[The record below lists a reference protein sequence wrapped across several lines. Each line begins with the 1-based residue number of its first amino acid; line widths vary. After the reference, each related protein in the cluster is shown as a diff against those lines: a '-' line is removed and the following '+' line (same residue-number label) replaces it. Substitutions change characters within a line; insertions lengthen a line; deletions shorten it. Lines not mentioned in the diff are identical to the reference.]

1 MKEAGSERVR
11 GQESVGLECLQRCA
25 IHGCENLTWGGGVC
39 NRCAEEING
48 LRETYA
54 RIDARRKGT
63 AYAEAARPRAGRLG
77 EFAAA
82 CACVAML
89 VAFLFITR
97 SFWIEWLRMW
107 ELVR

>member
-11 GQESVGLECLQRCA
+11 GQESVGLECLQRCE

-63 AYAEAARPRAGRLG
+63 AYAGWESSRRPARAWR
-77 EFAAA
+77 
-82 CACVAML
+82 CWW
-89 VAFLFITR
+89 R
-97 SFWIEWLRMW
+97 SCL
-107 ELVR
+107 